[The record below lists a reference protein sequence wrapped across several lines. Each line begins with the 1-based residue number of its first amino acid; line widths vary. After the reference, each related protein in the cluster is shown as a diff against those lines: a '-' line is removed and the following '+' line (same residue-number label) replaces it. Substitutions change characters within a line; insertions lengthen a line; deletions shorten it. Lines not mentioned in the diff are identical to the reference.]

1 MKIKFN
7 ERTNRIS
14 IDRAIQIYQLKLNVT
29 RNEFNNYIKGLADV
43 ETVMPQIKTAYDF
56 QQSQPLINALLL
68 SHPKINKGWY
78 SIAKGPDTIYARI
91 GKYGHSYTRQAIQ
104 QYQKEWTRE
113 QLNSIDSSR
122 NISTVISRADS
133 LHWLIA
139 SKYKLADS
147 SVLVMGLDMNLKDM
161 QRYLW
166 SVEPSSQAAAFI
178 VDEKGTYVAN
188 PEQIMIGTQM
198 PGFTS
203 YRGKRIALADSVS
216 SYEITRSSYLQVP
229 VVRFYTPLNIG
240 PADWTAVIE
249 MPVFLIDEDVKAIEK
264 YAGIMFAATAVL
276 ILALIA
282 WAQAKWQKEFM
293 LRQKSEMDQQE
304 LTLEKQ
310 ALNLNAE
317 RQQKENALLQ
327 LGQLKEKVNPHFLFN
342 SLSSLNGLI
351 DEHPEMAKSFVVKLS
366 RVYRY
371 VLDPAPDGLA
381 RVTDEVRFA
390 REYFF
395 LLRIRFGEALAPLA
409 IHLSDEHAGSYVPF
423 MSFQTLI
430 ENAVKHNVLSKAR
443 PLYIAIQSEGDAI
456 TVSNNLQLRQE
467 PKDGGGQG
475 LKYLQMAYAHFGD
488 FHLQH
493 GTDAGEYKCI
503 LPVIDSSF
511 TP

>member
-1 MKIKFN
+1 MAIK
-7 ERTNRIS
+7 
-14 IDRAIQIYQLKLNVT
+14 IYQLKLGVT
-29 RNEFNNYIKGLADV
+29 RNEFNHFIKGLGDV
-43 ETVMPQIKTAYDF
+43 ETIMPQIKTAYDF
-56 QQSQPLINALLL
+56 QQSQQQINALLL

-78 SIAKGPDTIYARI
+78 GLAKGTDTVYARI
-91 GKYGHSYTRQAIQ
+91 GKYGNSYTKQAILK
-104 QYQKEWTRE
+104 YQKDWTKE
-113 QLNSIDSSR
+113 QLTSIDSSR
-122 NISTVISRADS
+122 SIGTVISRPDS
-133 LHWLIA
+133 LHWLVA

-147 SVLVMGLDMNLKDM
+147 SVLVIGLDMNLKDL

-166 SVEPSSQAAAFI
+166 SVDPSGQAAAFI
-178 VDEKGTYVAN
+178 VNEKGTYVAS
-188 PEQIMIGTQM
+188 PEQKQIGEQL

-203 YRGKRIALADSVS
+203 YRGKRIPLADSVS
-216 SYEITRSSYLQVP
+216 SYEITNSSYLQVP
-229 VVRFYTPLNIG
+229 VMRFYAPLNIG

-249 MPVFLIDEDVKAIEK
+249 TPVFVIDEDIKAIEE
-264 YAGIMFAATAVL
+264 YVGIMFVATAVL

-282 WAQAKWQKEFM
+282 WAQANWQKEFM
-293 LRQKSEMDQQE
+293 LRQKSEIDRQQ

-310 ALNLNAE
+310 EMNLNAE

-390 REYFF
+390 KEYFF

-409 IHLSDEHAGSYVPF
+409 IHLTDEHAGSYVPF

-430 ENAVKHNVLSKAR
+430 ENAVKHNIVSKAK
-443 PLYIAIQSEGDAI
+443 PLYIAIQSEGNAI
-456 TVSNNLQLRQE
+456 TVSNNLQLRAE

-503 LPVIDSSF
+503 LPVIDGSF